1 MPNMGRDPYVRQCQK
16 CQKPSE
22 HPFGTFGPL
31 LVITEYEGEK
41 IRLPSVAEA
50 APDARYLQEH
60 RNLMGFA

>member
-1 MPNMGRDPYVRQCQK
+1 VFLENPRVMRCQK

-50 APDARYLQEH
+50 APDAMYLQEH
-60 RNLMGFA
+60 QRMMGFA